1 MMTTLKDIEDFVAT
15 NQEICDAGRPV
26 TDELIE
32 KAERYLDVR
41 FPDDYRAFLK
51 RWGTLSIGPLEFY
64 GICNEDFVNTSVPD
78 AIWYTQRKRQ
88 QLGLPKELVIL
99 YDNNGVEYYCLDTS
113 TAENSRIVAWDTHLR
128 KIRAIKAE
136 SLFEFILNESADSV

>member
-15 NQEICDAGRPV
+15 NQEICDAGRPA

-32 KAERYLDVR
+32 KAERYLDVQ

-113 TAENSRIVAWDTHLR
+113 AAENSRIVAWDTHLR
-128 KIRAIKAE
+128 KIRAIKAA

>member
-1 MMTTLKDIEDFVAT
+1 MTTLKDIEDFVET
-15 NQEICDAGRPV
+15 NQEICDVGRPAN
-26 TDELIE
+26 DDLIE

-41 FPDDYRAFLK
+41 FPDDYRAFLR

-64 GICNEDFVNTSVPD
+64 GICKDDFVNSSVPD

-113 TAENSRIVAWDTHLR
+113 AAEKSRIVVWDTHLR

-136 SLFEFILNESADSV
+136 SLFEFVLNESADSV

>member
-1 MMTTLKDIEDFVAT
+1 MTTLKDIENFVED
-15 NQEICDAGRPV
+15 NQEICDAGQPA

-32 KAERYLDVR
+32 NAERYLDVQ

-64 GICNEDFVNTSVPD
+64 GICKPDFVNSSLPD
-78 AIWYTQRKRQ
+78 AIWFTKRKRQ

-99 YDNNGVEYYCLDTS
+99 YDNNGAEYFCLDTS
-113 TAENSRIVAWDTHLR
+113 AAENSPVVAWDIHLK

-136 SLFEFILNESADSV
+136 SLFEFLLKEVADYT

>member
-1 MMTTLKDIEDFVAT
+1 MTTLNDVEDFVES
-15 NQEICDAGRPV
+15 NQQICDVGRPA
-26 TDELIE
+26 TDSLID
-32 KAERYLDVR
+32 KAERYLDVQ

-64 GICNEDFVNTSVPD
+64 GICSEDFVNSSVPD

-113 TAENSRIVAWDTHLR
+113 VAESSRVVAWGTHER
-128 KIRAIKAE
+128 KVRSIKAE
-136 SLFEFILNESADSV
+136 SLFEFLLNESADSV

>member
-1 MMTTLKDIEDFVAT
+1 MTGLRDIENFVEMH
-15 NQEICDAGRPV
+15 QEICDEGHPA

-64 GICNEDFVNTSVPD
+64 GICKEDFVNSSVPD

-99 YDNNGVEYYCLDTS
+99 S
-113 TAENSRIVAWDTHLR
+113 TTTVSSITAWTRVRLRIPALLLGTHVDRKPGPSKLSHSLNSC
-128 KIRAIKAE
+128 
-136 SLFEFILNESADSV
+136 